1 MKYEEAVNQLEHIVH
16 QMENGEL
23 DIDQMSEQ
31 LKKAQQLV
39 KLCRDKLT
47 KTDEEIQK
55 ILGTATNDT
64 ASAQ

>member
-47 KTDEEIQK
+47 KTDKEIQK